1 MVFGVVD
8 EKHIPLAD
16 GIGFVPDDIDALS
29 PDSVV
34 DLQTVVLVEGD
45 AAGLDLR
52 GIREEMERER
62 AARAANAAYFG
73 WKEDDIAK
81 LKETQE
87 TILEAMKHPKLVLE
101 AAAFVWMVKG
111 NDE

>member
-1 MVFGVVD
+1 MVTEARKEASDQAISIF
-8 EKHIPLAD
+8 KKR
-16 GIGFVPDDIDALS
+16 S
-29 PDSVV
+29 N
-34 DLQTVVLVEGD
+34 
-45 AAGLDLR
+45 LR